1 MKSNMHKYK
10 IQLVTALLTISVLLP
25 TGCKKGYFDGAP
37 KDIQTI
43 DMVFSTK
50 LEAENWLS
58 GVYNRLPDVWADG
71 AATARGL
78 AELSDE
84 LEETSPSIIAA
95 GTITGANSVNVYTG
109 YYQAIRLAN
118 IFLANIN
125 NPKSNILAEPNGQT

>member
-1 MKSNMHKYK
+1 MKKNIYQYK
-10 IQLVTALLTISVLLP
+10 RQVAMSLLVVAMLLP

-71 AATARGL
+71 SVTGRGL
-78 AELSDE
+78 AELCDE
-84 LEETSPSIIAA
+84 LEETTPSIIAA
-95 GTITGANSVNVYTG
+95 GTVTSQSSINVYTS

-118 IFLANIN
+118 IFLA
-125 NPKSNILAEPNGQT
+125 